1 MPGCGYFRWRDEDL
15 CALPKSDESKALI
28 ASLIPFLPQKQPMLN
43 PAIYFEIPVRDM
55 DRAISFYSKTFDMT
69 FERKEID
76 GNEMALFP
84 YQPSGEGATGALAKG
99 DSYEPSLKGTR
110 VYFSTQDIDATLR
123 NAISSGGRLIYPKT
137 DTGDYGFV
145 AEFEDSEGNC
155 IALHMKKP

>member
-1 MPGCGYFRWRDEDL
+1 MHD
-15 CALPKSDESKALI
+15 
-28 ASLIPFLPQKQPMLN
+28 PFFTAKKPMIN

-55 DRAISFYSKTFDMT
+55 DRAISFYSKTFDVT

-110 VYFSTQDIDATLR
+110 VYFSTQDIDVTLR

-137 DTGDYGFV
+137 DTGDYGYV

>member
-1 MPGCGYFRWRDEDL
+1 MKTLRIVLVSCLLIFAWGC
-15 CALPKSDESKALI
+15 
-28 ASLIPFLPQKQPMLN
+28 ASLPQTQPMTN
-43 PAIYFEIPVRDM
+43 PVFYFEIPVRDM
-55 DRAISFYSKTFDMT
+55 DRAIRFYSKTFDVT
-69 FERKEID
+69 FEKQEID

-84 YQPSGEGATGALAKG
+84 YLSGGEGATGALAKG

-123 NAISSGGRLIYPKT
+123 NAISSGGRLIYPKK

>member
-1 MPGCGYFRWRDEDL
+1 MNMLRILLATCLLIFASGC
-15 CALPKSDESKALI
+15 
-28 ASLIPFLPQKQPMLN
+28 ASLPRKQPMTN
-43 PAIYFEIPVRDM
+43 PVFYFEIPVRNM

-99 DSYEPSLKGTR
+99 ESYEPSLKGTR

-137 DTGDYGFV
+137 DAGDYGFV

>member
-1 MPGCGYFRWRDEDL
+1 MRIP
-15 CALPKSDESKALI
+15 ALHPLVYRRVLPVKGVSNCTTTY
-28 ASLIPFLPQKQPMLN
+28 LPQKQPMTN
-43 PAIYFEIPVRDM
+43 PVIYFEIPVRDM
-55 DRAISFYSKTFDMT
+55 DRAINFYSKTFDMT
-69 FERKEID
+69 FERKKID

-137 DTGDYGFV
+137 DTGDYGYV

>member
-1 MPGCGYFRWRDEDL
+1 MPDPFLLRILLATCLLIFVSGC
-15 CALPKSDESKALI
+15 
-28 ASLIPFLPQKQPMLN
+28 ASLPQKQPMIN
-43 PAIYFEIPVRDM
+43 PVIYFEIPVRDM

-137 DTGDYGFV
+137 DTGDYGYV